1 MRISRLKIINSKEL
15 STGDNYKLLSG
26 LLVPRAV
33 AWVSTLNQDGNS
45 INLAPFS
52 FFSSVP
58 SSRPLISLGIGNK
71 QASVPKDTVRNI
83 RREKEAVVHLPQEPD
98 LEVLNATAATIPYG
112 QSEAQ
117 SNGIQLV
124 DSTLIQ
130 TPAIKNTKVRLETK
144 LYKEVPITGLDGKQD
159 ASILLM
165 EVVRYVVDERIVD
178 GGLHTD
184 FAELEPIIRL
194 SGPNYGKINEIY
206 QLDRPDH
213 DSQPS

>member
-1 MRISRLKIINSKEL
+1 MKIINSKEL